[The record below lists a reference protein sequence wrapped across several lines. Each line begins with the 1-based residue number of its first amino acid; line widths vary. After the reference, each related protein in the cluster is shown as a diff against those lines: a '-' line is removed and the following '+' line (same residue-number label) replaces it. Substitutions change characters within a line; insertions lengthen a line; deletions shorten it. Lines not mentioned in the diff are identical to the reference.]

1 MQQLWQIGL
10 QWDDP
15 LPCDIVDTWRMFS
28 DELPLVEKIKIP
40 RYIPTSNISSAQL
53 LGFSDASEKGYATVI
68 YLRIVHNDNLI
79 TVHFLTSK
87 SKVAPLKIGKCDDK
101 ISIPRLELCG
111 ALLLAQTMERVRPI
125 FGQIPNLTEHAW
137 TDSTV
142 VLSWL
147 TSSQATFKIFVSN
160 RLAKIA
166 NILPSC
172 HWHYVSSGQ
181 NPADCVSRDLA
192 LSQAVSM
199 SLYWNGPSFL
209 RSSEDTWPIDNYV
222 KLSSSSLPELKN
234 INVDVS
240 VLTTLSTHTYDWIS
254 RFSSLVRLQKTI
266 SYVRRFIGLRLKR
279 LPMRTGTI
287 TSTELDESLTCAI
300 RSTQTIYFKGLVKL
314 MQSNNKPIVPRSI
327 AQLVPF
333 VDTEGVIRIG
343 GRLRN
348 AEINVHQQYPVL
360 LPKKCALTNILI
372 RHFHITYLHA
382 GQQLVSSLISQKY
395 WILSSR
401 SAIRHII
408 FKCVV
413 CARHRATAPQPIMAD
428 LPSFRVRPCRPFSNV
443 GVDFAGPFQVKE
455 SRRKNA
461 KAIKGYLA
469 VFVCTVIK
477 SVHLEIVSDL
487 STDAFMAS
495 FNRFISR
502 RGIPSNIYSDCGTNF
517 QGANRQL
524 REILTTTASRQTTSL
539 PCKWHF
545 NPPAASHFGGIW
557 EAAVKSAKYHL
568 KRVIGAQTFTFEEM
582 STLSTQIE
590 AILNS
595 RPLTVLSSDPNDLR
609 PLTPGDFSIG
619 QPLVALPSP
628 DLTSTPI
635 NRLTRWEL
643 IRQCTQSFWNRWSS
657 EYLSSLQ
664 RRTKWTRQQPN
675 VEVGDI
681 VLINMPNKAP
691 TYWPMGRV
699 EEVHPG
705 TDGIVRVATIQTA
718 DGIVKLAVLP
728 VSDDPSC

>member
-1 MQQLWQIGL
+1 
-10 QWDDP
+10 
-15 LPCDIVDTWRMFS
+15 
-28 DELPLVEKIKIP
+28 
-40 RYIPTSNISSAQL
+40 
-53 LGFSDASEKGYATVI
+53 
-68 YLRIVHNDNLI
+68 
-79 TVHFLTSK
+79 
-87 SKVAPLKIGKCDDK
+87 
-101 ISIPRLELCG
+101 
-111 ALLLAQTMERVRPI
+111 
-125 FGQIPNLTEHAW
+125 
-137 TDSTV
+137 
-142 VLSWL
+142 
-147 TSSQATFKIFVSN
+147 
-160 RLAKIA
+160 
-166 NILPSC
+166 
-172 HWHYVSSGQ
+172 
-181 NPADCVSRDLA
+181 
-192 LSQAVSM
+192 
-199 SLYWNGPSFL
+199 
-209 RSSEDTWPIDNYV
+209 
-222 KLSSSSLPELKN
+222 
-234 INVDVS
+234 
-240 VLTTLSTHTYDWIS
+240 
-254 RFSSLVRLQKTI
+254 
-266 SYVRRFIGLRLKR
+266 
-279 LPMRTGTI
+279 
-287 TSTELDESLTCAI
+287 
-300 RSTQTIYFKGLVKL
+300 
-314 MQSNNKPIVPRSI
+314 
-327 AQLVPF
+327 
-333 VDTEGVIRIG
+333 
-343 GRLRN
+343 
-348 AEINVHQQYPVL
+348 
-360 LPKKCALTNILI
+360 
-372 RHFHITYLHA
+372 
-382 GQQLVSSLISQKY
+382 
-395 WILSSR
+395 
-401 SAIRHII
+401 
-408 FKCVV
+408 
-413 CARHRATAPQPIMAD
+413 MAD

-545 NPPAASHFGGIW
+545 NPPAAPHFGGIW

-718 DGIVKLAVLP
+718 DGIVKRPVVKLAVLP